1 VAQTGTSE
9 STAFV
14 YPQGL
19 AIVHSSDEG
28 GDWQESIV
36 VINDGRLYM
45 EPELVVERT
54 GALDVVYYAG
64 TRDLDP
70 DAAFEWTRSTDAGST
85 WSTPV
90 VLQRGI
96 RFQASRTTA
105 DWLGDYVAVVTDD
118 DFAYFAWT
126 ANETGR
132 AQAKFARRVLR

>member
-1 VAQTGTSE
+1 MTGVQTCALPIS
-9 STAFV
+9 
-14 YPQGL
+14 QGL
-19 AIVHSSDEG
+19 AIVHSADEG

-54 GALDVVYYAG
+54 GVLDVVYYAG
-64 TRDLDP
+64 TRELDP

-90 VLQRGI
+90 VLQRRI
-96 RFQASRTTA
+96 LFQASRNTA

-118 DFAYFAWT
+118 DYAYFAWT
-126 ANETGR
+126 SNETGR
-132 AQAKFARRVLR
+132 AQAQFARRALR